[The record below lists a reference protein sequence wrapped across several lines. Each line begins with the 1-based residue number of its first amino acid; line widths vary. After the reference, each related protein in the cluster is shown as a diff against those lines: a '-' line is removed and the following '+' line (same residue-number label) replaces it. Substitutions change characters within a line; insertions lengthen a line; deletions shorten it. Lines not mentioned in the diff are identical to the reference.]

1 MTPYRCVDSADDRQR
16 YQLEIDRL
24 GEWSRTWQL
33 HFNMD
38 KCKIMHIGK
47 KNVKETYMMGDMVLE
62 STADE
67 KDIEVMI
74 QDNLKPSIHCAKVE
88 AKANGVL
95 GQLSRAVLYPVHE
108 SVPGLCK
115 TNFRVLYPGSRA
127 LHSSRQALPGEGPD
141 EGCQNCEQ
149 HWLWWLHREADQAK
163 VVNFGR
169 EVMEGGHDTDLED
182 NIRQG
187 QGQHRHFV

>member
-1 MTPYRCVDSADDRQR
+1 MAPYRCVDSEDDRQR

-74 QDNLKPSIHCAKVE
+74 QDNLKPSLHCAKVE

-95 GQLSRAVLYPVHE
+95 GQLSRAVLYGD
-108 SVPGLCK
+108 SN
-115 TNFRVLYPGSRA
+115 NFMNLYLVYVRPILLYCIRA
-127 LHSSRQALPGEGPD
+127 VGPYTA
-141 EGCQNCEQ
+141 
-149 HWLWWLHREADQAK
+149 ADKHCLEK
-163 VVNFGR
+163 VQTRDVRMVSNTEKLSKR
-169 EVMEGGHDTDLED
+169 KLSTLEE
-182 NIRQG
+182 R
-187 QGQHRHFV
+187 